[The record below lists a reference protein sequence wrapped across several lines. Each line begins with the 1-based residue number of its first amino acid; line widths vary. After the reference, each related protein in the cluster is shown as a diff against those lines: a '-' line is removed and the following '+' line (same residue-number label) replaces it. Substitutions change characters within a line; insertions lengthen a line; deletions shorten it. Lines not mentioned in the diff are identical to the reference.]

1 MSKQNRQEN
10 GFAETRF
17 KIEARRRLRQQLCF
31 GANADEAVTH
41 EDFQQDKKALCPAA
55 VLVPIVNH
63 HDRPHILLTRRADD
77 HPHHA
82 GQISF
87 PGGKIAGHDKNIEAT
102 ALRETFEET
111 GVEAKYIELLG
122 HLERHDTGTGFCI
135 YPVVGLLDPAFTL
148 RPCAREVAEI
158 FEVPLDYLMSPD
170 NYRLEKLFWGGVE
183 RRFYVIDYGTYRIW
197 GATAAI
203 LKMLQERLFEQK

>member
-1 MSKQNRQEN
+1 MSKQYGQQNDHAKTQLSVKMRSLLRSGAGHNEN
-10 GFAETRF
+10 VTQCG
-17 KIEARRRLRQQLCF
+17 
-31 GANADEAVTH
+31 DEG
-41 EDFQQDKKALCPAA
+41 DDMALSPAA

-63 HDRPHILLTRRADD
+63 LDRPHILLTRRADD

-82 GQISF
+82 GQICF
-87 PGGKIAGHDKNIEAT
+87 PGGRIACQDQNVEAA

-111 GVEAKYIELLG
+111 GVETKYIEILG
-122 HLERHDTGTGFCI
+122 HLERHDTGTGFRI
-135 YPVVGLLDPAFTL
+135 FPVVAMLDPAFTL

-158 FEVPLDYLMSPD
+158 FEVPLEFLMSPH
-170 NYRLEKLFWGGVE
+170 NYRLEKLFWNGA
-183 RRFYVIDYGTYRIW
+183 RRSFYVIEYDGYRIW

>member
-1 MSKQNRQEN
+1 MSKQYRQQN
-10 GFAETRF
+10 DRAETRF
-17 KIEARRRLRQQLCF
+17 SVQVRSSLRS
-31 GANADEAVTH
+31 GVTKDEKFPH
-41 EDFQQDKKALCPAA
+41 NGCEQEKQALCPAA

-63 HDRPHILLTRRADD
+63 LDRPHILLTRRTAD

-87 PGGKIAGHDKNIEAT
+87 PGGRVARQDKNVEAT

-111 GVEAKYIELLG
+111 GVEAKYIDVLG
-122 HLERHDTGTGFCI
+122 HLERHDTGTGFRI
-135 YPVVGLLDPAFTL
+135 FPVVGMLDPAFTL

-158 FEVPLDYLMSPD
+158 FEVPLAFLMSPH
-170 NYRLEKLFWGGVE
+170 NYRLEKLFWEGA
-183 RRFYVIDYGTYRIW
+183 RRSFYVIEYDGYRIW

-203 LKMLQERLFEQK
+203 LKMLQERLTEEK